1 MTSCIGT
8 NRSVASHHQG
18 ECNRLLGSLPTCR
31 GSGLLRSGRKSDA
44 VFNERHFGDC
54 FSLRNWVYYRGP
66 FYRNPP
72 PPPTTGA
79 FGFLNFNQSGD
90 RPDPVARAWPLQ
102 DDTLRSELAGVPED
116 DIGLRVLLVDAR
128 RAGSSVGCWQA
139 LPCAPRSAL
148 AAGPGAFR
156 RKPKVN
162 AAPASHALLG
172 AGSVAGY
179 APLAFSSKGSRHKA
193 SNRWGVQP
201 IAYLRQH

>member
-1 MTSCIGT
+1 LSHKPLWQRRDSLSDWALGAMGLLSWTVLPQS
-8 NRSVASHHQG
+8 SSASHH
-18 ECNRLLGSLPTCR
+18 RSLRVLELQPIR
-31 GSGLLRSGRKSDA
+31 RSARSGSA
-44 VFNERHFGDC
+44 
-54 FSLRNWVYYRGP
+54 S
-66 FYRNPP
+66 
-72 PPPTTGA
+72 
-79 FGFLNFNQSGD
+79 
-90 RPDPVARAWPLQ
+90 
-102 DDTLRSELAGVPED
+102 LAGSRRYPPLRAED